1 MADIGFKECT
11 RAAPCPV
18 CKRVGWCAVTLDG
31 AMAHCHRVQSERA
44 TSTGWLHVLR
54 DDLPAMPALPPPPM
68 SVMAKLFSAQL
79 YHSRLDDDPV
89 MTDGLAAELG
99 VDVTALARLEPR
111 YDRHQRAHAFPMR
124 NGDGDMVGIR
134 LRALD
139 GTKRAVKHSK
149 AGLFYDA
156 AVTEA
161 REVWVCEGPTDTAA
175 AMTLGYV
182 AVGRPSCL
190 GNTDDLR
197 VLFKRW
203 GVRRMVV
210 VADNDEA
217 KRRPDNSLWYPGRE
231 GAMMLVKAMGGVEY
245 KLLMTPTKDIRKW
258 VCNGVTRRECDDV
271 VAVLKW
277 KQGGVG

>member
-1 MADIGFKECT
+1 MSEWRNVSRST
-11 RAAPCPV
+11 PCVICSKPD
-18 CKRVGWCAVTLDG
+18 WCSYTLDG
-31 AMAHCHRVQSERA
+31 MMAMCRRVPSDRQTPSGA
-44 TSTGWLHVLR
+44 WLHVLR
-54 DDLPAMPALPPPPM
+54 SDLPATPALPPPPS
-68 SVMAKLFSAQL
+68 SVASRLFSAAM
-79 YHSRLDDDPV
+79 YHSRLDDDHV
-89 MTDGLAAELG
+89 MTDALAVSLG

-111 YDRHQRAHAFPMR
+111 YDRHNRAYAFPMR

-139 GTKRAVKHSK
+139 GSKRAVKHSK

-271 VAVLKW
+271 VTVLKW
-277 KQGGVG
+277 RNGGAG